1 MDMTRH
7 AAAFAA
13 ALLFATLS
21 SAADEPPKT
30 SAEAPPAQPAVT
42 YLAPEKVP
50 KLPPAPDKY
59 QGPTGFAGHLWGEP
73 RVKFTR
79 LPEAPQA
86 MRAAWTRGSKRTPE
100 FVCTGVSGGGTGP
113 TGNLGGVGGTV
124 DALTSCSLND
134 IVRAM
139 ETRKPEGA
147 GFHVMSEYKIEG
159 QGFRFTGSGVT
170 LHPVIYQFCA
180 HWNAVEREEPENF
193 NELNQFCGMRFLFDT
208 ETLEQLR
215 ALPEDHV
222 THYDLVLNELIS
234 RYGKPA
240 KFAMRGKV
248 SIQSVEGPETPAD
261 RPVRDR
267 EFSSWRW
274 CPAMD
279 RAMTTRCAS
288 SIILSIDPD
297 AGKAVVLFATP
308 AMWEYAYA
316 SNDMEE
322 DDPLFAVMHG
332 KKIEP
337 ETKDPAS
344 K

>member
-1 MDMTRH
+1 MNKFALALAGVMLLASLAV
-7 AAAFAA
+7 AA
-13 ALLFATLS
+13 
-21 SAADEPPKT
+21 EEQPP
-30 SAEAPPAQPAVT
+30 QPAGDAAPAPAAPV
-42 YLAPEKVP
+42 YLAPENAP
-50 KLPPAPDKY
+50 KLPAAPSDY
-59 QGPTGFAGHLWGEP
+59 QPPTGFAGHKWGEP
-73 RVKFTR
+73 RANFTR
-79 LPEAPQA
+79 LPEAAQL
-86 MRAAWTRGSKRTPE
+86 MRAAWTRGSKATPE
-100 FVCTGVSGGGTGP
+100 FVCTGVPSGGTGP
-113 TGNLGGVGGTV
+113 TGGLGGLGGTM
-124 DALTSCSLND
+124 DALSSCSLND

-139 ETRKPEGA
+139 ESRRAEGA
-147 GFHVMSEYKIEG
+147 GFHLMSEYKIAG
-159 QGFRFTGSGVT
+159 QGFKFTGSGVT

-193 NELNQFCGMRFLFDT
+193 NELNQFCGMRMLFDT

-240 KFAMRGKV
+240 KFLTRGKV
-248 SIQSVEGPETPAD
+248 IVQAVDEPATID
-261 RPVRDR
+261 KPVRDR

-279 RAMTTRCAS
+279 RAMTTRCPS
-288 SIILSIDPD
+288 SIILSVDPE
-297 AGKAVVLFATP
+297 AGKGVVLFATP

-332 KKIEP
+332 KKIDP
-337 ETKDPAS
+337 QTKDPVS

>member
-1 MDMTRH
+1 MNKYMPWV
-7 AAAFAA
+7 A
-13 ALLFATLS
+13 ALWIAGLAG
-21 SAADEPPKT
+21 AAPGDL
-30 SAEAPPAQPAVT
+30 PAQASETTPAPAAPS
-42 YLAPEKVP
+42 YLAPENAP
-50 KLPPAPDKY
+50 KLPPAPRKY
-59 QGPTGFAGHLWGEP
+59 QGPTGFAGHQWGET
-73 RVKFTR
+73 RAKFTR
-79 LPEAPQA
+79 LPETPQM

-100 FVCTGVSGGGTGP
+100 LVCTGVAASGTGS
-113 TGNLGGVGGTV
+113 TGSLGGVGGAV
-124 DALTSCSLND
+124 DALTACSLND

-193 NELNQFCGMRFLFDT
+193 AELNQFCGMRLLFDT

-222 THYDLVLNELIS
+222 TRYDLVLNELIS

-248 SIQSVEGPETPAD
+248 SIQSVEGPEAPAD
-261 RPVRDR
+261 RPARDR

-279 RAMTTRCAS
+279 RAMTTQCAS
-288 SIILSIDPD
+288 SIILSIDPE

-316 SNDMEE
+316 SNDME
-322 DDPLFAVMHG
+322 DNDPLFAVMHG

-337 ETKDPAS
+337 ATKDAVS

>member
-1 MDMTRH
+1 MYKYTPWATALWIALAAGAVEDSPAPGPEP
-7 AAAFAA
+7 AAA
-13 ALLFATLS
+13 
-21 SAADEPPKT
+21 P
-30 SAEAPPAQPAVT
+30 APA
-42 YLAPEKVP
+42 YLAPENVP
-50 KLPPAPDKY
+50 KLPPAPRSY
-59 QGPTGFAGHLWGEP
+59 QAPTGFAGRTWGDT
-73 RVKFTR
+73 RDKFTR
-79 LPEAPQA
+79 LPDKPQT

-100 FVCTGVSGGGTGP
+100 FVCTGVPGGGTGP

-193 NELNQFCGMRFLFDT
+193 NELNKFCGMRLLFDT
-208 ETLEQLR
+208 ETLAQLR
-215 ALPEDHV
+215 ELPEDHV
-222 THYDLVLNELIS
+222 TRYDLVLNELIS
-234 RYGKPA
+234 RYGKPSR
-240 KFAMRGKV
+240 FLTRGKV
-248 SIQSVEGPETPAD
+248 TVQTLDEPSVAEKPAK
-261 RPVRDR
+261 DR

-279 RAMTTRCAS
+279 RAMTTRCPS
-288 SIILSIDPD
+288 SIILSIDPE

-332 KKIEP
+332 KKIESA
-337 ETKDPAS
+337 KDPVS